1 MVDNASHLASALQD
15 TKPALV
21 EFYAPWCPHC
31 RKMAPVVAELRED
44 FKGRANVV
52 SIDGEA
58 HEDLMNQFKVNSF
71 PTWFIIK
78 DGQVVWT
85 DGGEKPY
92 VELSDMLGRFV

>member
-1 MVDNASHLASALQD
+1 
-15 TKPALV
+15 
-21 EFYAPWCPHC
+21 
-31 RKMAPVVAELRED
+31 
-44 FKGRANVV
+44 
-52 SIDGEA
+52 
-58 HEDLMNQFKVNSF
+58 MNQFKVNSF